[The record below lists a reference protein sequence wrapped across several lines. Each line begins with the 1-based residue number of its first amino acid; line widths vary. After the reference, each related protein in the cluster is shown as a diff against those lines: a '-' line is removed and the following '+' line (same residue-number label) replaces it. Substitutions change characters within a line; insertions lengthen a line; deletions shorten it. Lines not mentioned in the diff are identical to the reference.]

1 MALVFKITDNKGKK
15 SVVKDKSKEVTQKR
29 FKTQPTD
36 AKEEKDDEAQFTKEE
51 VKALKTL
58 VGKLDD
64 LLSLINPDDKK
75 DKEDKKDKDKKE
87 DKDDKSFD
95 EEFEFDEDEEITA
108 KDEDVIELPDGE
120 EEQETDSEKEITE
133 DGLVDVDEELDDVKS
148 TKTNDSKKSFG
159 AIEQKQTENAV
170 YSNEAMQDEI
180 NEAFRKYYGG
190 RK

>member
-1 MALVFKITDNKGKK
+1 MGLVFKITDNKGKK
-15 SVVKDKSKEVTQKR
+15 SVVKDNSQKKSEAVKR
-29 FKTQPTD
+29 FKTTTD
-36 AKEEKDDEAQFTKEE
+36 AKSEDEGQFTKDE

-58 VGKLDD
+58 VSKLDD
-64 LLSLINPDDKK
+64 LLALITPEDKKDKK
-75 DKEDKKDKDKKE
+75 DKEDKKE

-95 EEFEFDEDEEITA
+95 EEFEFDEDEEVVAT

-120 EEQETDSEKEITE
+120 DEQESDSEKEITE

-159 AIEQKQTENAV
+159 AIEQNQKKNEV
-170 YSNEAMQDEI
+170 YSNEAIQGEI